1 MERESAAPIFQ
12 RDGRCLGFCN
22 DLQLRKMAV
31 IAARDNVNVKGRCG
45 SEIFPEYNSKGLK
58 IVASLKKGRGITLA
72 AGIKRPVVTDHIV
85 VCCCIK
91 LALFIMDVRNSVPLA
106 HSESAVQINWEELCG
121 DSAMFARHLTDER
134 GDGFEYREDTCSCIA
149 TTCRQ
154 VRQNMP
160 PPKRGLVIL
169 KTYGLEKLSADKVD
183 RMIATGKW
191 GTEIAKRVGENFQ
204 YGEYADIILPL
215 TFGDHWVMLV
225 CNYEAR
231 SVTIVYFKRET

>member
-1 MERESAAPIFQ
+1 
-12 RDGRCLGFCN
+12 
-22 DLQLRKMAV
+22 
-31 IAARDNVNVKGRCG
+31 
-45 SEIFPEYNSKGLK
+45 
-58 IVASLKKGRGITLA
+58 
-72 AGIKRPVVTDHIV
+72 
-85 VCCCIK
+85 
-91 LALFIMDVRNSVPLA
+91 
-106 HSESAVQINWEELCG
+106 
-121 DSAMFARHLTDER
+121 MFARHLTDER
-134 GDGFEYREDTCSCIA
+134 GDGFEYREDTCSWIA

-191 GTEIAKRVGENFQ
+191 GTEIAKRVGDNFQ

-215 TFGDHWVMLV
+215 TFGDHWVMLI

-231 SVTIVYFKRET
+231 TVTIVYFKRET